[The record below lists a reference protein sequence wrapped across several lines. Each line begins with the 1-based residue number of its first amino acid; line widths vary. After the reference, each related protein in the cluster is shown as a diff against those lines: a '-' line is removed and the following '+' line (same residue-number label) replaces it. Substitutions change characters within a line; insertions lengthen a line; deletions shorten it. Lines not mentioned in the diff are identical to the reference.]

1 MTRSVGASSWSVCAI
16 TRSVGASLLSK
27 FPAPDYFR
35 GRDNRDVTY
44 FRRDL

>member
-1 MTRSVGASSWSVCAI
+1 MTRSVGAI

-35 GRDNRDVTY
+35 GRDNRDVTH